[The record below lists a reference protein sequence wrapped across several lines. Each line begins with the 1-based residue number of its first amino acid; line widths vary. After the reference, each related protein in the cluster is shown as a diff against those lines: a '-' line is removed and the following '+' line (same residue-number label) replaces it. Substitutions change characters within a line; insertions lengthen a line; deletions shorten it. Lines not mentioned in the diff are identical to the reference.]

1 MKKYVII
8 SIAAVLIGIGLFS
21 CTYTTRYN
29 EITLVTRFGKV
40 THIEENPGLHFKTP
54 FVESTVGIFGG
65 SRFYDIPA
73 SDVITRD
80 KKSMIA
86 DDYVIWK
93 VSDVKAYYQTLGAI
107 SGRAEERIDAAVYNA
122 TKNTISSMTQDEIVA
137 ARGEKLTSLITNE
150 SNSDISGYGVKVIT
164 AEIKMLDLPDD
175 NKSAVYERMISERGN
190 IAAGYT
196 AKGNA
201 EAQKIRNETDKE
213 VSVTLANANK
223 TAEQTRA
230 EGEARYMEILS
241 DAYNDAEKADF
252 YNFTRSLDA
261 LEKSLKGTGEKT
273 LILDR
278 DSEIAK
284 ILYGD
289 EMENGAVTFEPI
301 AVDST
306 EVTE

>member
-1 MKKYVII
+1 MKKYII
-8 SIAAVLIGIGLFS
+8 IFAAALLVGIGLFS
-21 CTYTTRYN
+21 CTYTTSYN
-29 EITLVTRFGKV
+29 EVTLVTRFGKV
-40 THIEENPGLHFKTP
+40 THIEEQPGLHFKTP
-54 FVESTVGIFGG
+54 FVENTVGIFTG

-122 TKNTISSMTQDEIVA
+122 TKNTISSMAQDEIVA

-175 NKSAVYERMISERGN
+175 NKAAVYERMISERGN

-201 EAQKIRNETDKE
+201 EAQKIRNETDRQ
-213 VSVTLANANK
+213 VSVTLADANK
-223 TAEQTRA
+223 TAEQIMA
-230 EGEARYMEILS
+230 EGEAEYMKILS
-241 DAYNDAEKADF
+241 DAYNDSDKADF

-261 LEKSLKGTGEKT
+261 LKTSLVPNLDKT
-273 LILDR
+273 IILDK
-278 DSEIAK
+278 DSEIAR

-289 EMENGAVTFEPI
+289 FS
-301 AVDST
+301 DDT
-306 EVTE
+306 EKSNIIE